1 MNITRKTLS
10 NPVLIVIV
18 FALISLTGLF
28 TFSNLEV
35 NLMPNIKEPFLMVM
49 ATYEN
54 AGPQS
59 VESAVT
65 QVLEEELSSLSNL
78 KKMSSTSEEG
88 YCSISLEYNYG
99 TNLELAT
106 SEVRDKIENVKEM
119 LPKNVKTSIFKDN
132 SNDMPVMD
140 IAVHGNR
147 SDNELKYIA
156 NKTIKRVLAQANG
169 VSQAS
174 VYGGRTP
181 CVCVELSQNRLAAYN
196 MTVSD
201 ISARLAAEN
210 LDLGGGRIT
219 ENTWNYVLRTKGE
232 FASIKEISD
241 TVLSTVNGTA
251 IRLSDVGRVY
261 MGYKDATDE
270 VFING
275 QPGVYISIKK
285 QSGAN
290 SVKVADALYEKI
302 EEVKQSLP
310 SDIQLEIIS
319 DDSVEIRDTL
329 KILYSSAWEGILLAV
344 IILFVFLKSFKST
357 FIISISIPFSIVITL
372 LTMNF
377 LHITLNIM
385 TLTGLIL
392 GIGMVV
398 DASIVMIDNI
408 YSYRMRGTKAKV
420 SAILGTQEMISSVVS
435 GNLTTIVVF
444 VPFLLFMKDLGFIG
458 LMAKDM
464 IYTIVIAI
472 ISSLFV
478 AIFLVPVL
486 AGHYMP
492 LTNRTE
498 KPVRNKLLVLLYKL
512 FDIGLEVVQKIYKK
526 LLASALRHKF
536 VTVVVSFALLAASF
550 ALVPMLHIEMMP
562 ESEGN
567 SVTMNITLPTG
578 TSLAKTT
585 EIVHQF
591 EKFVQDEVKGYKT
604 ILAST
609 GVSGGMEGNY
619 ASNLGNISIFLPS
632 PKDRIDEASTIKG
645 KLEKHFKDFPGIQ
658 FNFASDSMESMA
670 GSDIDIVVKGNDI
683 ENARLASEQIL
694 ALLQKMPNLSNTKMD
709 MKNGLPQL
717 EIEIDRKRAY
727 SFGVS
732 VEAAANEINGSVAGV
747 SATKFRQSGNEY
759 DVIIT
764 YQKADK
770 SSIPDLEKIMVQGKD
785 GLVSLANFASVKKN
799 YGPTSIN
806 HENKARTIHIT
817 AGIKGNE
824 NASDVE
830 AEIKKAIQENCVFS
844 GDINVSFEGSWKNM
858 KKQAI
863 LFSKIIVLAVLLV
876 FGVMAGMYGSFKK
889 PFINLFTIP
898 FMFIGVLLIYFLK
911 GQTVSVMTMV
921 GLVMLVGIV
930 VNNGIVLVDYTGLLV
945 ARGLS
950 VDEGCLE
957 AGVSR
962 LRPVLM
968 TTLTTILG
976 MLPMSFTSQG
986 SSSLVQPIGLC
997 VVGGLISSTFVTLV
1011 LIPVLYALMNK
1022 NEGICRAKLNKD
1034 EAHESHVEL
1043 VSASDAGEI
1052 LSQAQNDKA
1061 LRRCEIIANQS
1072 VEDDIIEL
1080 LETTIPEFEYTI
1092 DENLYGRGRKSRKLG
1107 NNVWPEMNFVLTA
1120 YVNSAEV
1127 QFVRDCVAQVK
1138 QKFPNEG
1145 INLFVI

>member
-1 MNITRKTLS
+1 MNITQKTLK
-10 NPVLIVIV
+10 NPVLVVVV
-18 FALISLTGLF
+18 FGLIALTAAF

-35 NLMPNIKEPFLMVM
+35 NLMPNIKEPILMVT

-78 KKMSSTSEEG
+78 KKMTSTSSEG
-88 YCSISLEYNYG
+88 NSTISIEYNYG
-99 TNLELAT
+99 TNIEAAAN
-106 SEVRDKIENVKEM
+106 EVRDKIENVKSM
-119 LPKNVKTSIFKDN
+119 LPKTVKTYIFKMN
-132 SNDMPVMD
+132 MNDFPVMD

-156 NKTIKRVLAQANG
+156 DKTIKRVLAQANG

-196 MTVSD
+196 LSISD

-210 LDLGGGRIT
+210 LDLGGGKIT
-219 ENTWNYVLRTKGE
+219 EKSRNYVLRTKGE
-232 FASIKEISD
+232 YASVKEIGD
-241 TVLSTVNGTA
+241 TVISTVNGTP
-251 IRLSDVGRVY
+251 IRLSELGKIY
-261 MGYKDATDE
+261 MGYKEAKDE

-275 QPGVYISIKK
+275 NSGVYISIKK

-302 EEVKQSLP
+302 AEVKASLP
-310 SDIQLEIIS
+310 SDIQLEIIN

-329 KILYSSAWEGILLAV
+329 KTLYSSAWQGILLAV

-377 LHITLNIM
+377 FSITLNIM

-420 SAILGTQEMISSVVS
+420 AAALGTQEMIPSVIS

-458 LMAKDM
+458 LLARDM

-472 ISSLFV
+472 VSSLFV

-492 LTNRTE
+492 LTNRAE
-498 KPVRNKLLVLLYKL
+498 KPVRNKVLVFLYDAFEKV
-512 FDIGLEVVQKIYKK
+512 FDKIQGIYKNILSLALNHK
-526 LLASALRHKF
+526 KRTVALSFGLLLL
-536 VTVVVSFALLAASF
+536 SFAV
-550 ALVPMLHIEMMP
+550 VPLLHIDMMP
-562 ESEGN
+562 ETEGQR
-567 SVTMNITLPTG
+567 VTMNITLPTG
-578 TSLAKTT
+578 TSLEKTT

-591 EKFVQDEVKGYKT
+591 ESIVQKEIKGYRT
-604 ILAST
+604 VLAST
-609 GVSGGMEGNY
+609 GVSGGMEDSY
-619 ASNLGNISIFLPS
+619 ASNFGNIAIYLPV
-632 PKDRIDEASTIKG
+632 PKKQIDTASTIKA
-645 KLEKHFKDFPGIQ
+645 KLENHFKDFPGIQ
-658 FNFASDSMESMA
+658 FTFASDSMESMT

-694 ALLQKMPNLSNTKMD
+694 ALLQKMPNLTNTQMN

-732 VEAAANEINGSVAGV
+732 IEAAAKEINGCVAGLT
-747 SATKFRQSGNEY
+747 ATKYRQSGNEY
-759 DVIIT
+759 DVILS

-770 SSIPDLEKIMVQGKD
+770 SSIPDLEKIKVQGKN
-785 GLVSLANFASVKKN
+785 GLVSLANFASLKKN
-799 YGPTSIN
+799 YGPVSIN

-817 AGIKGNE
+817 AGIKGKD
-824 NASDVE
+824 NAPVVE
-830 AEIKKAIQENCVFS
+830 AKIKKAIRENCVLP
-844 GDINVSFEGSWKNM
+844 GDVSVNFEGSWKNM
-858 KKQAI
+858 KKQSI
-863 LFSKIIVLAVLLV
+863 LFSKIIILAVLLV

-898 FMFIGVLLIYFLK
+898 FMFIGVLLIYLLV
-911 GQTVSVMTMV
+911 GQTVSIMTMV

-945 ARGLS
+945 ARGLDVKS
-950 VDEGCLE
+950 ACLE
-957 AGVSR
+957 AGTSR

-968 TTLTTILG
+968 TTLTTVLG

-1011 LIPVLYALMNK
+1011 LIPVLYALM
-1022 NEGICRAKLNKD
+1022 CRK
-1034 EAHESHVEL
+1034 E
-1043 VSASDAGEI
+1043 
-1052 LSQAQNDKA
+1052 
-1061 LRRCEIIANQS
+1061 
-1072 VEDDIIEL
+1072 
-1080 LETTIPEFEYTI
+1080 
-1092 DENLYGRGRKSRKLG
+1092 
-1107 NNVWPEMNFVLTA
+1107 
-1120 YVNSAEV
+1120 
-1127 QFVRDCVAQVK
+1127 
-1138 QKFPNEG
+1138 
-1145 INLFVI
+1145 

>member
-10 NPVLIVIV
+10 NPVLIIIV
-18 FALISLTGLF
+18 FALITLTGLF
-28 TFSNLEV
+28 TFTNLEV
-35 NLMPNIKEPFLMVM
+35 NLMPNIKEPILSVT

-54 AGPQS
+54 ADPKS

-65 QVLEEELSSLSNL
+65 LVLEEELSDLSNL
-78 KKMSSTSEEG
+78 KKMTSTSSEG
-88 YCSISLEYNYG
+88 FASIMLEYNFG
-99 TNLELAT
+99 TNLETAAG
-106 SEVRDKIENVKEM
+106 EVRDKIENVKEM
-119 LPKNVKTSIFKDN
+119 LPKNVKTSIFKEN

-140 IAVHGNR
+140 IAVYGNR

-156 NKTIKRVLAQANG
+156 EKTIKRTLAQANG

-181 CVCVELSQNRLAAYN
+181 CVCVELLQNRLAAYN
-196 MTVSD
+196 LSVSD
-201 ISARLAAEN
+201 VAARLAAEN
-210 LDLGGGRIT
+210 LDLGGGKIT

-232 FASIKEISD
+232 YASVKEIGE
-241 TVLSTVNGTA
+241 TVLFTVNGTA
-251 IRLSDVGRVY
+251 ICLSDVGRVY
-261 MGYKDATDE
+261 MGYKDASDE

-275 QPGVYISIKK
+275 NSGVYISIKK

-302 EEVKQSLP
+302 EEVKKNLP

-329 KILYSSAWEGILLAV
+329 KILYSSAMQGIFLA
-344 IILFVFLKSFKST
+344 ILILFIFLKSFKSV
-357 FIISISIPFSIVITL
+357 FIISISIPFSIIITL
-372 LTMNF
+372 LAMNF

-408 YSYRMRGTKAKV
+408 FSYRMRGTKAKV
-420 SAILGTQEMISSVVS
+420 AAILGTQEMIPSVVS
-435 GNLTTIVVF
+435 GNITTIVVF
-444 VPFLLFMKDLGFIG
+444 VPFLLFIKDLGFIG
-458 LMAKDM
+458 LMAQDM

-472 ISSLFV
+472 VSSLFV

-486 AGHYMP
+486 AGHCMP
-492 LTNRTE
+492 LTNTAE
-498 KPVRNKLLVLLYKL
+498 KPVRNKVLVFFYGL
-512 FDIGLEVVQKIYKK
+512 FDKGFDAVQKVYKK
-526 LLASALRHKF
+526 ILSKVLKHK
-536 VTVVVSFALLAASF
+536 VSTVVISFGILAASF
-550 ALVPMLHIEMMP
+550 AIVPFLSIEMMP

-591 EKFVQDEVKGYKT
+591 EKIISDEIKGYKT
-604 ILAST
+604 LLASV
-609 GVSGGMEGNY
+609 GVSGGMEDNF

-632 PKDRIDEASTIKG
+632 PKLQIDTSNTIKQ
-645 KLEKHFKDFPGIQ
+645 KLEAHFKDYPGVQ
-658 FNFASDSMESMA
+658 FNFANDSMENMA
-670 GSDIDIVVKGNDI
+670 GSDIDIAVKGNDI
-683 ENARLASEQIL
+683 ENVRIASEQIL
-694 ALLQKMPNLSNTKMD
+694 ALIQRMPNLTNSKMD
-709 MKNGLPQL
+709 MKKSLPQL

-727 SFGVS
+727 SFGVT
-732 VEAAANEINGSVAGV
+732 VEAVANEINGSVAGV
-747 SATKFRQSGNEY
+747 SATKFRQKGNEY
-759 DVIIT
+759 DVILS

-770 SSIPDLEKIMVQGKD
+770 SSILDLEKIMILGKD
-785 GLVSLANFASVKKN
+785 GPAALANFASVKKN

-817 AGIKGNE
+817 AGIKGND
-824 NASDVE
+824 NAPDVE
-830 AEIKKAIQENCVFS
+830 AKIKKAIRNSLVLP
-844 GDINVSFEGSWKNM
+844 GDVTVSFEGSWKNI
-858 KKQAI
+858 KKQVI
-863 LFSKIIVLAVLLV
+863 LFSKVIMLAVLLV

-945 ARGLS
+945 ARGLG
-950 VDEGCLE
+950 VQEACLE
-957 AGVSR
+957 AGISR

-976 MLPMSFTSQG
+976 MLPMSFTTLG

-1011 LIPVLYALMNK
+1011 IIPVLYALMNK
-1022 NEGICRAKLNKD
+1022 NEAVISAD
-1034 EAHESHVEL
+1034 SMAVAVEHSRIGNIKT
-1043 VSASDAGEI
+1043 SAVAN
-1052 LSQAQNDKA
+1052 LC
-1061 LRRCEIIANQS
+1061 RCEIIANQS
-1072 VEDDIIEL
+1072 VEDDITEL
-1080 LETTIPEFEYTI
+1080 LESTIPEFEYTI
-1092 DENLYGRGRKSRKLG
+1092 DENLYGRGRKTRKLG
-1107 NNVWPEMNFVLTA
+1107 NSVWPEMNFVLTA
-1120 YVNSAEV
+1120 YVSKGNAEIV
-1127 QFVRDCVAQVK
+1127 ETCINQIK
-1138 QKFPNEG
+1138 QKFPREG
-1145 INLFVI
+1145 INLFVMQ